1 MVQQAP
7 WTLCYH
13 PSPKGLVWKNSDG
26 WSLSSN
32 LGHSWRTQRLQKSK
46 LLKVLLVNL
55 PTFCSRRKTLPLLSS
70 KGYKSVLTLRK
81 KSKLKSQFTIFQGCS
96 YNNILKK
103 KKKSPDNAHD
113 ATCTN
118 MTGPWGFVTQNHQ
131 SIHSLIT

>member
-103 KKKSPDNAHD
+103 KKKKVQIMSMMRHAQTWQVHGVLSPKTIN
-113 ATCTN
+113 
-118 MTGPWGFVTQNHQ
+118 QY
-131 SIHSLIT
+131 IL